1 MKQKNELK
9 KIIAFIIIILLTIQ
23 TTSFADDNTN
33 ENESQHESAIELNLN
48 SKSCILIECST
59 NRVAYEKN
67 ADQVMY
73 PASTTKL
80 LTAILAIENC
90 ELTDT
95 VTITNKMISQVP
107 NGYTSAYLV
116 PGEILTIEQLLNC
129 LLIPSANDAGF
140 ALAIH
145 ISGSIENFANLMNEK
160 ALQIGCT
167 NSHFTNPSGIHDDN
181 HYSTAKDMAL
191 IGLYALKYPKISEIC
206 SQTTYTLSAQNGSTQ
221 NESAQSGITQ
231 NEFTQNGFAQNGS
244 AQSTTAQSINIK
256 TTRNFNTTNTL
267 LKKDETSYY
276 EYATG
281 LKTGFTSPA
290 GSCIVATATKDN
302 MNFIAVV
309 LGASPPINGINYRDI
324 DCKTLFE
331 YGFTNYDDIVKLV
344 PLELTSN
351 FSNLIKSGNIFK
363 YVFRT
368 SLVIFTILLFYCI
381 SRNKN
386 KNIND
391 TKQID
396 YYYEN

>member
-1 MKQKNELK
+1 MKTKNKLK
-9 KIIAFIIIILLTIQ
+9 KLIVFIIIILLTIQ
-23 TTSFADDNTN
+23 TTSFANDNTI

-95 VTITNKMISQVP
+95 VTITNEMISQVP
-107 NGYTSAYLV
+107 IGYTSAYLR
-116 PGEILTIEQLLNC
+116 PGEVLTIEQLLNC
-129 LLIPSANDAGF
+129 LLVPSANDAGF

-145 ISGSIENFANLMNEK
+145 ISGSTENFANLMNEK
-160 ALQIGCT
+160 SKQIGCT
-167 NSHFTNPSGIHDDN
+167 NSHFTNPSGIHDAN

-206 SQTTYTLSAQNGSTQ
+206 SQTTYSLSLQNG
-221 NESAQSGITQ
+221 
-231 NEFTQNGFAQNGS
+231 
-244 AQSTTAQSINIK
+244 

-267 LKKDETSYY
+267 LKKDETNYY

-281 LKTGFTSPA
+281 LKTGFTAPA

-309 LGASPPINGINYRDI
+309 LGASPPSNGIIYRDI

-331 YGFTNYDDIVKLV
+331 YGFTNYDDIVRLV
-344 PLELTSN
+344 PSELIYN
-351 FSNLIKSGNIFK
+351 FDNMITTGNIIR
-363 YVFRT
+363 YVFRA
-368 SLVIFTILLFYCI
+368 SLIFMTILLFYNI
-381 SRNKN
+381 VHK
-386 KNIND
+386 KNISVE
-391 TKQID
+391 TKQI
-396 YYYEN
+396 EREKLEFL